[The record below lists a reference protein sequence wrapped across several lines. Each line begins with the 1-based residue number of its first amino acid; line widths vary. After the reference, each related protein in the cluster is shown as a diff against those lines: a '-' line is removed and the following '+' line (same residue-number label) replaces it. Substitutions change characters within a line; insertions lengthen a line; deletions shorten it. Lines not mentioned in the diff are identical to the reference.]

1 MEEVTFVV
9 IYSVRRYTCLPG
21 NNRLRLVFYHQAAT
35 RRNIVLSVVTIS
47 AGGRVGR
54 EIRRGDAVCRF
65 EYFHHNPSISCAA
78 EGDSNHLTSV
88 WWWSVLF
95 VVLGTRSHPRY
106 LLTTHNDI
114 HHSSD
119 SSLTPDIL
127 HLHRHVSV
135 QDFTI
140 TCSLPWGMCEQ
151 ELKPTKR
158 GQSVRSHLVS
168 MVHRIMGSIFCV
180 HLISLVMD
188 SSQQLILATHNHNM
202 AGFRFS
208 CRN

>member
-35 RRNIVLSVVTIS
+35 RSKASFCLWWQYQQQ
-47 AGGRVGR
+47 GELGR

-106 LLTTHNDI
+106 LLTTHDDI

-140 TCSLPWGMCEQ
+140 TCSLHWGMCEQ
-151 ELKPTKR
+151 ELKPT
-158 GQSVRSHLVS
+158 RSE
-168 MVHRIMGSIFCV
+168 CP
-180 HLISLVMD
+180 
-188 SSQQLILATHNHNM
+188 
-202 AGFRFS
+202 
-208 CRN
+208 